1 MQSRLIK
8 SGDVELRKDLISHE
22 EIDDDGFGRH
32 VFSEEGELAVDIY
45 ETDTHLVVVAPVAGV
60 EPEDMDVR
68 VSDKEVL
75 TISGERSLCED
86 IDEDDF
92 LTRECYWGSFSR
104 SVVLPEGLDTDSI
117 SAKFKRG
124 VLTIEIPKVKVE
136 KSKKVKIQ

>member
-8 SGDVELRKDLISHE
+8 SGDEELRRDLISHE
-22 EIDDDGFGRH
+22 VIEDDGFGRH
-32 VFSEEGELAVDIY
+32 VFSEDGELAVDIY

-75 TISGERSLCED
+75 TITGERSLCED
-86 IDEDDF
+86 IDEGDF

-104 SVVLPEGLDTDSI
+104 SVVLPEGLDTDSV